1 VSRAD
6 ENGQS
11 FKTTYKSE
19 CRKKIGN
26 GGLLWTTIMTDTDT
40 LGRTED
46 NCEIRF
52 QLYKY
57 DESGNHRKAG
67 ICATTYGQIK
77 DSQQSGDL
85 KVLS

>member
-1 VSRAD
+1 
-6 ENGQS
+6 
-11 FKTTYKSE
+11 
-19 CRKKIGN
+19 
-26 GGLLWTTIMTDTDT
+26 MTDTDT

-77 DSQQSGDL
+77 DSQQSGNL